1 MKLETYTTPK
11 VNFTINTVY
20 WKLTKSDS
28 FVPVIKFIGK
38 IDSDKELELLKFYLN
53 DEFHDDSYYRIVDFS
68 NLQNNTS
75 HHFRLGHIYEDRFI
89 FIKGN
94 FVIEEKNVFDG
105 KLDAFNYCSELL
117 KKTYHDGKVRVY
129 DNKFHLPEF
138 VKALDHVHFL
148 LFETKLD
155 EKNKLGYFKVT
166 GKYPGPTA
174 DLDDDI
180 LEAKRLYASLNKFL
194 KFSEVESIII
204 DITGFEYQ
212 YLDKYLEDFIPT
224 YSDFDNSKKVIYI
237 INENTDTTYGFV
249 RNSKL
254 FFNLDQAIEFLN
266 KNIIE

>member
-28 FVPVIKFIGK
+28 FVPVITFIGK

-68 NLQNNTS
+68 NLQNNAS

-194 KFSEVESIII
+194 KFSEVEIIII